1 VAAAELVALL
11 ATGLFAGAAVYVT
24 FVEHPAR
31 VEGGAA
37 LALAQFRSSYR
48 RGAPLG
54 ETTGR
59 GFMSTPSQPSR
70 GMSL

>member
-37 LALAQFRSSYR
+37 LALAQFRPSSYGPNIR
-48 RGAPLG
+48 PSHTLYTDRGEA
-54 ETTGR
+54 R
-59 GFMSTPSQPSR
+59 
-70 GMSL
+70 